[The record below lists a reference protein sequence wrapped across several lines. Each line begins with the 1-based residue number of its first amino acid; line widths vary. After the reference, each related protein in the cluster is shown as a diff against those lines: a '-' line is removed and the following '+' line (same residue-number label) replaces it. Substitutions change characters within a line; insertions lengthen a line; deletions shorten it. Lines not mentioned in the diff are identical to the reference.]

1 MLRQR
6 ESKSEW
12 RWESSL
18 KKERAGEALSFG
30 ERMLVRGLQGVE
42 GQGEPH
48 RWGSHLQGPS
58 TGAERSEVWA
68 CPRCKSG
75 PSWGGRPEDWG
86 GGGSCPEAE
95 MCCPL
100 RLNGAEKKGG
110 RAWRP
115 EEAGDRSGR
124 EQFSWKGWREGWKMS
139 LCVYLGRHRM
149 PDSRA
154 RGRCPCALNRDL
166 GLRWMAEAIKVIGAQ
181 EVKG

>member
-75 PSWGGRPEDWG
+75 PSWGGKPEDG
-86 GGGSCPEAE
+86 GGGLSRSRDVLPAASQWGREE
-95 MCCPL
+95 
-100 RLNGAEKKGG
+100 GG
-110 RAWRP
+110 PWRP

-166 GLRWMAEAIKVIGAQ
+166 GLWWMAEAIKVFRA
-181 EVKG
+181 